1 LGAIKPK
8 GINRFAKIGYDR
20 LCLREENLHFDE
32 NYII

>member
-8 GINRFAKIGYDR
+8 GLNRIAKIVYDH
-20 LCLREENLHFDE
+20 LCLREENIGFDK